1 MFNNFEIRQVPL
13 SLKSSRQKV
22 VNFLA
27 ASELR
32 LEDVDYYAGVFAG
45 DDDVLLAG
53 GGLSGDVLKCIA
65 VSDVLRDTGMSLSLV
80 SHLLSVAQSHGHQQL
95 KVFTKPQNK
104 GIFENF
110 GFHVIATAPK
120 AILMENGNGL
130 RNYCN
135 QLNGLARDKGENRG
149 VIVMNAN
156 PFTLGHRY
164 LVEQAATKVDTL
176 FIIVVKEDRS
186 LFSYTDRKA
195 MIEAGVAHI
204 ANVVVCEGSDY
215 AISAATFPTY
225 FLKQLS
231 DATDTHITLD
241 LDLFAK
247 HIAPALGATVRFAG
261 SEPLDATTRRY
272 NQLMAELLPAQGIDF
287 VEIERCAKNGN
298 IVCATA
304 VREALAA
311 QSLPQALCLVPHT
324 TVPYLVSQLTADALQ
339 QELDTTPKPGLVD
352 RVDCGAH
359 TDMDYDTMSRS
370 IQAIHPYFTQLALAG
385 FSKTLPQA
393 NVLRQL
399 GIEAEKAMLAAT
411 GGVNT
416 HKGALFSMGLAIV
429 AATHLLFNQNSIDA
443 DSLQA
448 TIAQL
453 ALRFEQP
460 SGTHGHQV
468 LAQNKVNGALAS
480 AQNGYQLLFSHW
492 LPYYSGLDGDPQRL
506 HKTLLLIMS
515 MLDDTNVAYRK
526 GSDEMIHVKEEARAL
541 LDDFSLAKLS
551 KMNSDFT
558 ARNISPGGCAD
569 MLSLTIFIYSLINDN
584 SI

>member
-1 MFNNFEIRQVPL
+1 MFSNYEIRQVPL

-27 ASELR
+27 ANDLR
-32 LEDVDYYAGVFAG
+32 LEEVDYYAGVFAG
-45 DDDVLLAG
+45 DDDELLAG

-65 VSDVLRDTGMSLSLV
+65 VSDALRDTGMSLSLV
-80 SHLLSVAQSHGHQQL
+80 SHLLSVAQSNGHQQL
-95 KVFTKPQNK
+95 KVFTKPENK

-110 GFHVIATAPK
+110 SFHAIASAPK

-130 RNYCN
+130 RNYCS
-135 QLNGLARDKGENRG
+135 QLNALAGDKGEKRG

-164 LVEQAATKVDTL
+164 LVEQAAAQVDTL

-186 LFSYTDRKA
+186 LFSYAERKA
-195 MIEAGVAHI
+195 MIMAGVADI

-241 LDLFAK
+241 LDLFAR

-272 NQLMAELLPAQGIDF
+272 NRLMTELLPAQGIDF
-287 VEIERCAKNGN
+287 VEIERCLINDN
-298 IVCATA
+298 IVSATA
-304 VREALAA
+304 VRNALTEQTLLKA
-311 QSLPQALCLVPHT
+311 LPLVPHT
-324 TVPYLVSQLTADALQ
+324 TVPYLVSRLATDALW

-352 RVDCGAH
+352 CADSGAH
-359 TDMDYDTMSRS
+359 SDMDYATMSRS

-393 NVLRQL
+393 DALRQL
-399 GIEAEKAMLAAT
+399 GLEAEKAMLAAT

-416 HKGALFSMGLAIV
+416 HKGALFSMGLTIV
-429 AATHLLFNQNSIDA
+429 AATHLLFNQKSINATD
-443 DSLQA
+443 LQA
-448 TIAQL
+448 TITQL

-480 AQNGYQLLFSHW
+480 AQNGYQQLFSDW
-492 LPYYSGLDGDPQRL
+492 LPYYSGLNSDPQRL

-526 GSDEMIHVKEEARAL
+526 GSDEMIHVKAEARAL

-551 KMNSDFT
+551 QMNSDFT

-569 MLSLTIFIYSLINDN
+569 MLSLTFFVHSLI
-584 SI
+584 S

>member
-1 MFNNFEIRQVPL
+1 MFSNYEIRQVPL

-27 ASELR
+27 ANDLR
-32 LEDVDYYAGVFAG
+32 LEEVDYYAGVFAG
-45 DDDVLLAG
+45 DDDELLAG

-65 VSDVLRDTGMSLSLV
+65 VSDALRDTGMSLSLV
-80 SHLLSVAQSHGHQQL
+80 SHLLSVAQSNGHQQL
-95 KVFTKPQNK
+95 KVFTKPENK

-110 GFHVIATAPK
+110 SFHAIASAPK

-130 RNYCN
+130 RNYCS
-135 QLNGLARDKGENRG
+135 QLNALAGDKGEKRG

-164 LVEQAATKVDTL
+164 LVEQAAAQVDTL

-186 LFSYTDRKA
+186 LFSYAERKA
-195 MIEAGVAHI
+195 MIMAGVADI

-241 LDLFAK
+241 LDLFAR

-272 NQLMAELLPAQGIDF
+272 NRLMTELLPAQGIDF
-287 VEIERCAKNGN
+287 VEIERCLINDN
-298 IVCATA
+298 IVSATA
-304 VREALAA
+304 VRNALTEQTLLKA
-311 QSLPQALCLVPHT
+311 LPLVPHT
-324 TVPYLVSQLTADALQ
+324 TVPYLVSRLATDALR

-352 RVDCGAH
+352 CADSGAH
-359 TDMDYDTMSRS
+359 TDMDYATMSRS

-393 NVLRQL
+393 DALRQL
-399 GIEAEKAMLAAT
+399 GLEAEKAMLAAT

-416 HKGALFSMGLAIV
+416 HKGALFSMGLTIV
-429 AATHLLFNQNSIDA
+429 AATHLLFNQKSINATD
-443 DSLQA
+443 LQA
-448 TIAQL
+448 TITQL

-480 AQNGYQLLFSHW
+480 AQNGYQQLFSDW
-492 LPYYSGLDGDPQRL
+492 LPYYSGLNSDPQRL

-526 GSDEMIHVKEEARAL
+526 GNDEMKHVKDEARTL
-541 LDDFSLAKLS
+541 LHDFSLAKLS
-551 KMNSDFT
+551 QMNSDFT

-569 MLSLTIFIYSLINDN
+569 MLSLTFFVHSLIN
-584 SI
+584 

>member
-1 MFNNFEIRQVPL
+1 MFSNYEIRQVPL

-27 ASELR
+27 ANDLR
-32 LEDVDYYAGVFAG
+32 LEEVDYYAGVFAG
-45 DDDVLLAG
+45 DDDELLAG
-53 GGLSGDVLKCIA
+53 GGLCGDVLKCIA
-65 VSDVLRDTGMSLSLV
+65 VSDALRDTGMSLSLV
-80 SHLLSVAQSHGHQQL
+80 SHLLSVAQSNGHQQL
-95 KVFTKPQNK
+95 KVFTKPENK

-110 GFHVIATAPK
+110 SFHAIASAPK

-130 RNYCN
+130 RNYCS
-135 QLNGLARDKGENRG
+135 QLNALAGDKGEKRG
-149 VIVMNAN
+149 VTVMNAN

-164 LVEQAATKVDTL
+164 LVEQAAAQVDTL

-186 LFSYTDRKA
+186 LFSYAERKA
-195 MIEAGVAHI
+195 MIMAGVADI

-241 LDLFAK
+241 LDLFAR

-272 NQLMAELLPAQGIDF
+272 NRLMTELLPAQGIDF
-287 VEIERCAKNGN
+287 VEIERCLINDN
-298 IVCATA
+298 IVSATA
-304 VREALAA
+304 VRDALTEQTLLKA
-311 QSLPQALCLVPHT
+311 LPLVPHT
-324 TVPYLVSQLTADALQ
+324 TVPYLVSRLATDALR

-352 RVDCGAH
+352 CADSGAH
-359 TDMDYDTMSRS
+359 SDMDYATMSRS

-393 NVLRQL
+393 DALRQL
-399 GIEAEKAMLAAT
+399 GLEAEKAMLAAT

-416 HKGALFSMGLAIV
+416 HKGALFSMGLTIV
-429 AATHLLFNQNSIDA
+429 AATHLLFNQKSINATD
-443 DSLQA
+443 LQA
-448 TIAQL
+448 TITQL

-480 AQNGYQLLFSHW
+480 AQNGYQQLFSDW
-492 LPYYSGLDGDPQRL
+492 LPYYSGLNSDPQRL

-526 GSDEMIHVKEEARAL
+526 GADEMKHVKIEARAL

-551 KMNSDFT
+551 QMNSDFT

-569 MLSLTIFIYSLINDN
+569 MLSLTFFVHSLIN
-584 SI
+584 

>member
-1 MFNNFEIRQVPL
+1 MFSNYEIRQVPL

-27 ASELR
+27 ANDLR
-32 LEDVDYYAGVFAG
+32 LEEVDYYAGVFA
-45 DDDVLLAG
+45 DDDDELLAG

-65 VSDVLRDTGMSLSLV
+65 VSDALRDTGMSLSLV
-80 SHLLSVAQSHGHQQL
+80 SHLLSVAQSNGHQQL
-95 KVFTKPQNK
+95 KVFTKPENK

-110 GFHVIATAPK
+110 SFHAIASAPK

-130 RNYCN
+130 RNYCS
-135 QLNGLARDKGENRG
+135 QLNALAGDKGEKRG

-164 LVEQAATKVDTL
+164 LVEQAAAQVDTL

-186 LFSYTDRKA
+186 LFSYAERKA
-195 MIEAGVAHI
+195 MIMAGVADT

-241 LDLFAK
+241 LDLFAR

-272 NQLMAELLPAQGIDF
+272 NRLMTELLPAQGIDF
-287 VEIERCAKNGN
+287 VEIERCLINDN
-298 IVCATA
+298 IVSATA
-304 VREALAA
+304 VRNALTE
-311 QSLPQALCLVPHT
+311 QALIKALPLVPHT
-324 TVPYLVSQLTADALQ
+324 TVPYLVSQLATDALR

-352 RVDCGAH
+352 CADSGAH
-359 TDMDYDTMSRS
+359 SDMDYATMSRS

-393 NVLRQL
+393 DALRQL
-399 GIEAEKAMLAAT
+399 GLEAEKAMLAAT

-416 HKGALFSMGLAIV
+416 HKGALFSMGLTIV
-429 AATHLLFNQNSIDA
+429 AATHLLFNQKSINATD
-443 DSLQA
+443 LQA
-448 TIAQL
+448 TITQL

-480 AQNGYQLLFSHW
+480 AQNGYQQLFSDW
-492 LPYYSGLDGDPQRL
+492 LPYYSGLNSDPQRL

-526 GSDEMIHVKEEARAL
+526 GADEMKHVKAEARAL

-551 KMNSDFT
+551 QMNSDFT

-569 MLSLTIFIYSLINDN
+569 MLSLTFFVHSLIN
-584 SI
+584 

>member
-1 MFNNFEIRQVPL
+1 MFSNYEIRQVPL

-27 ASELR
+27 ANDLR
-32 LEDVDYYAGVFAG
+32 LEEVDYYAGVFAG
-45 DDDVLLAG
+45 DDDELLAG

-65 VSDVLRDTGMSLSLV
+65 VSDALRDTGMSLSLV
-80 SHLLSVAQSHGHQQL
+80 SHLLSVAQSNGHQQL
-95 KVFTKPQNK
+95 KVFTKPENK

-110 GFHVIATAPK
+110 SFHAIASAPK

-130 RNYCN
+130 RNYCS
-135 QLNGLARDKGENRG
+135 QLNALAGDKGEKRG

-164 LVEQAATKVDTL
+164 LVEQAAAQVDTL

-186 LFSYTDRKA
+186 LFSYAERKA
-195 MIEAGVAHI
+195 MIMAGVADI

-241 LDLFAK
+241 LDLFAR

-272 NQLMAELLPAQGIDF
+272 NRLMAELLPAQGIDF
-287 VEIERCAKNGN
+287 VEIERCLINDN
-298 IVCATA
+298 IVSATA
-304 VREALAA
+304 VRNALTEQTLLKA
-311 QSLPQALCLVPHT
+311 LPLVPHT
-324 TVPYLVSQLTADALQ
+324 TVPYLVSRLATDALR

-352 RVDCGAH
+352 CADSGAH
-359 TDMDYDTMSRS
+359 TDMDYATMSRS

-393 NVLRQL
+393 DALRQL
-399 GIEAEKAMLAAT
+399 GLEAEKAMLAAT

-416 HKGALFSMGLAIV
+416 HKGALFSMGLTIV
-429 AATHLLFNQNSIDA
+429 AATHLLFNQKSINATD
-443 DSLQA
+443 LQA
-448 TIAQL
+448 TITQL

-480 AQNGYQLLFSHW
+480 AQNGYQQLFSHW
-492 LPYYSGLDGDPQRL
+492 LPYYSGLNSDPQRL

-526 GSDEMIHVKEEARAL
+526 GADEMKQVKAEARAL

-551 KMNSDFT
+551 QMNSDFT

-569 MLSLTIFIYSLINDN
+569 MLSLTFFVHSLIN
-584 SI
+584 

>member
-1 MFNNFEIRQVPL
+1 MFSNYEIRQVPL

-27 ASELR
+27 ANDLR
-32 LEDVDYYAGVFAG
+32 LEEVDYYAGVFAG
-45 DDDVLLAG
+45 DDDELLAG

-65 VSDVLRDTGMSLSLV
+65 VSDALRDTGMSLSLV
-80 SHLLSVAQSHGHQQL
+80 SHLLSVAQSNGHQQL
-95 KVFTKPQNK
+95 KVFTKPENK

-110 GFHVIATAPK
+110 SFHAIASAPK

-130 RNYCN
+130 RNYCS
-135 QLNGLARDKGENRG
+135 QLNALAGDKGEKRG

-164 LVEQAATKVDTL
+164 LVDQAAAQVDTL

-186 LFSYTDRKA
+186 LFSYAERKA
-195 MIEAGVAHI
+195 MIMAGVADI

-241 LDLFAK
+241 LDLFAR

-272 NQLMAELLPAQGIDF
+272 NRLMTELLPAQGIDF
-287 VEIERCAKNGN
+287 VEIERCLINDN
-298 IVCATA
+298 IVSATA
-304 VREALAA
+304 VRDALTEQTLLKA
-311 QSLPQALCLVPHT
+311 LPLVPHT
-324 TVPYLVSQLTADALQ
+324 TVPYLVSQLAADALR

-352 RVDCGAH
+352 CADSGAH
-359 TDMDYDTMSRS
+359 TDMDYATMSRS

-393 NVLRQL
+393 DALRQL
-399 GIEAEKAMLAAT
+399 GLEAEKAMLAAT

-416 HKGALFSMGLAIV
+416 HKGALFSMGLTIV
-429 AATHLLFNQNSIDA
+429 AATHLLFNQKSINATD
-443 DSLQA
+443 LQA
-448 TIAQL
+448 TITQL

-480 AQNGYQLLFSHW
+480 AQNGYQQLFSDW
-492 LPYYSGLDGDPQRL
+492 LPYYSGLNSDPQRL

-526 GSDEMIHVKEEARAL
+526 GADEMKHVKDEARAL

-551 KMNSDFT
+551 QMNSDFT

-569 MLSLTIFIYSLINDN
+569 MLSLTFFVHSLIN
-584 SI
+584 

>member
-1 MFNNFEIRQVPL
+1 MFSNYEIRQVPL

-27 ASELR
+27 ANDLR
-32 LEDVDYYAGVFAG
+32 LEEVDYYAGVFAG
-45 DDDVLLAG
+45 DDDELLAG

-65 VSDVLRDTGMSLSLV
+65 VSDALRDTGMSLSLV
-80 SHLLSVAQSHGHQQL
+80 SHLLSVAQSNGHQQL
-95 KVFTKPQNK
+95 KVFTKPENK

-110 GFHVIATAPK
+110 SFHAIASAPK

-130 RNYCN
+130 RNYCS
-135 QLNGLARDKGENRG
+135 QLNALAGDKGEKRG

-164 LVEQAATKVDTL
+164 LVEQAAAQVDTL

-186 LFSYTDRKA
+186 LFSYAERKA
-195 MIEAGVAHI
+195 MIMAGVADI

-241 LDLFAK
+241 LDLFAR

-272 NQLMAELLPAQGIDF
+272 NRLMTELLPAQGIDF
-287 VEIERCAKNGN
+287 VEIERCLINDN
-298 IVCATA
+298 IVSATA
-304 VREALAA
+304 VRDALTEQTLLKA
-311 QSLPQALCLVPHT
+311 LPLVPHT
-324 TVPYLVSQLTADALQ
+324 TVPYLVSRLAADALR

-352 RVDCGAH
+352 CADSGAH
-359 TDMDYDTMSRS
+359 SDMDYATMSRS

-393 NVLRQL
+393 DALRQL
-399 GIEAEKAMLAAT
+399 GLEAEKAMLDAT

-416 HKGALFSMGLAIV
+416 HKGALFSMGLTIV
-429 AATHLLFNQNSIDA
+429 AATHLLFNQKSINATD
-443 DSLQA
+443 LQA
-448 TIAQL
+448 TITQL

-480 AQNGYQLLFSHW
+480 AQNGYQQLFSDW
-492 LPYYSGLDGDPQRL
+492 LPYYSGLNGDPQRL
-506 HKTLLLIMS
+506 HKTLLRIMS

-526 GSDEMIHVKEEARAL
+526 GADEMKHVKDEARAL

-551 KMNSDFT
+551 QMNSDFT

-569 MLSLTIFIYSLINDN
+569 MLSLTFFVHSLIN
-584 SI
+584 

>member
-1 MFNNFEIRQVPL
+1 MFSNYEIRQVPL

-27 ASELR
+27 ANDLR
-32 LEDVDYYAGVFAG
+32 LEEVDYYAGVFAG
-45 DDDVLLAG
+45 DDDELLAG

-65 VSDVLRDTGMSLSLV
+65 VSDALRDTGMSLSLV
-80 SHLLSVAQSHGHQQL
+80 SHLLSVAQSNGHQQL
-95 KVFTKPQNK
+95 KVFTKPENK

-110 GFHVIATAPK
+110 SFHAIASAPK

-130 RNYCN
+130 RNYCS
-135 QLNGLARDKGENRG
+135 QLNALAGDKGEKRG

-164 LVEQAATKVDTL
+164 LVEQAAAQVDTL

-186 LFSYTDRKA
+186 LFSYAERKA
-195 MIEAGVAHI
+195 MIMAGVADI

-225 FLKQLS
+225 FIKQLS

-241 LDLFAK
+241 LDLFAR

-272 NQLMAELLPAQGIDF
+272 NRLMTELLPAQGIDF
-287 VEIERCAKNGN
+287 VEIERCLINDN
-298 IVCATA
+298 IVSATA
-304 VREALAA
+304 VRDALTEQTLLKA
-311 QSLPQALCLVPHT
+311 LPLVPHT
-324 TVPYLVSQLTADALQ
+324 TVPYLVSRLATDALR

-352 RVDCGAH
+352 CADSGAH
-359 TDMDYDTMSRS
+359 TDMDYATMSRS

-393 NVLRQL
+393 DALRQL
-399 GIEAEKAMLAAT
+399 GLEAEKAMLAAT

-416 HKGALFSMGLAIV
+416 HKGALFSMGLTIV
-429 AATHLLFNQNSIDA
+429 AATHLLFNQKSINATD
-443 DSLQA
+443 LQA
-448 TIAQL
+448 TITQL

-492 LPYYSGLDGDPQRL
+492 LPYYSGLNSDPQRL

-526 GSDEMIHVKEEARAL
+526 GADEMKHVKDEARAL

-551 KMNSDFT
+551 QMNSDFT

-569 MLSLTIFIYSLINDN
+569 MLSLTFFVHSLIN
-584 SI
+584 

>member
-1 MFNNFEIRQVPL
+1 MFSNYEIRQVPL

-27 ASELR
+27 ANDLR
-32 LEDVDYYAGVFAG
+32 LEEVDYYAGVFAG
-45 DDDVLLAG
+45 DDDELLAG

-65 VSDVLRDTGMSLSLV
+65 VSDALRDTGMSLSLV
-80 SHLLSVAQSHGHQQL
+80 SHLLSVAQSNGHQQL
-95 KVFTKPQNK
+95 KVFTKPENK

-110 GFHVIATAPK
+110 SFHAIASAPK

-130 RNYCN
+130 RNYCS
-135 QLNGLARDKGENRG
+135 QLNALAGDKGEKRG

-164 LVEQAATKVDTL
+164 LVEQAAAQVDTL

-186 LFSYTDRKA
+186 HFSYAERKA
-195 MIEAGVAHI
+195 MIMAGVADI

-241 LDLFAK
+241 LDLFAR

-272 NQLMAELLPAQGIDF
+272 NRLMTELLPAQGIDF
-287 VEIERCAKNGN
+287 VEIERCLINDN
-298 IVCATA
+298 IVSATA
-304 VREALAA
+304 VRNALTEQTLLKA
-311 QSLPQALCLVPHT
+311 LPLVPHT
-324 TVPYLVSQLTADALQ
+324 TVPYLVSRLAADALQ

-352 RVDCGAH
+352 CADSGAH
-359 TDMDYDTMSRS
+359 TDMDYATMSRS

-393 NVLRQL
+393 DALRQMGL
-399 GIEAEKAMLAAT
+399 EAEKAMLDAT

-416 HKGALFSMGLAIV
+416 HKGALFSMGLTIV
-429 AATHLLFNQNSIDA
+429 AATHLLFNQKSINATD
-443 DSLQA
+443 LQA
-448 TIAQL
+448 TITQL

-480 AQNGYQLLFSHW
+480 AQNGYQQLFSDW
-492 LPYYSGLDGDPQRL
+492 LPYYSGLNSDPQRL

-526 GSDEMIHVKEEARAL
+526 GADEMKHVKDEARAL

-551 KMNSDFT
+551 QMNSDFT

-569 MLSLTIFIYSLINDN
+569 MLSLTFFVHSLIN
-584 SI
+584 

>member
-1 MFNNFEIRQVPL
+1 MFSNYEIRQVPL

-27 ASELR
+27 ANGLR
-32 LEDVDYYAGVFAG
+32 LEEVDYYAGVFAG
-45 DDDVLLAG
+45 DDDELLAG

-65 VSDVLRDTGMSLSLV
+65 VSDALRDTGMSLSLV
-80 SHLLSVAQSHGHQQL
+80 SHLLSVAQSNGHQQL
-95 KVFTKPQNK
+95 KVFTKPENK

-110 GFHVIATAPK
+110 SFHAIASAPK

-130 RNYCN
+130 RNYCS
-135 QLNGLARDKGENRG
+135 QLNALAGDKGEKRG

-164 LVEQAATKVDTL
+164 LVEQAAAQVDTL

-186 LFSYTDRKA
+186 LFSYAERKA
-195 MIEAGVAHI
+195 MIMAGVADI

-241 LDLFAK
+241 LDLFAR

-272 NQLMAELLPAQGIDF
+272 NRLMAELLPAQGIDF
-287 VEIERCAKNGN
+287 VEIERCLINDN
-298 IVCATA
+298 IVSATA
-304 VREALAA
+304 VRNALTEQTLLKA
-311 QSLPQALCLVPHT
+311 LPLVPHT
-324 TVPYLVSQLTADALQ
+324 TVPYLVSRLATDALR

-352 RVDCGAH
+352 CADSGAH
-359 TDMDYDTMSRS
+359 SDMDYATMSRS

-393 NVLRQL
+393 DALRQL
-399 GIEAEKAMLAAT
+399 GLEAEKAMLAAT

-416 HKGALFSMGLAIV
+416 HKGALFSMGLTIV
-429 AATHLLFNQNSIDA
+429 AATHLLFNQKSINATD
-443 DSLQA
+443 LQA
-448 TIAQL
+448 TITQL

-492 LPYYSGLDGDPQRL
+492 LPYYSGLNSDPQRL

-526 GSDEMIHVKEEARAL
+526 GADEMKHVKDEARAL

-551 KMNSDFT
+551 QMNSDFT

-569 MLSLTIFIYSLINDN
+569 MLSLTFFVHSLIN
-584 SI
+584 

>member
-1 MFNNFEIRQVPL
+1 MFSNYEIRQVPL

-27 ASELR
+27 ANDLR
-32 LEDVDYYAGVFAG
+32 LEEVDYYAGVFAG
-45 DDDVLLAG
+45 DDDELLAG

-65 VSDVLRDTGMSLSLV
+65 VSDALRDTGMSLSLV
-80 SHLLSVAQSHGHQQL
+80 SHLLSVAQSNGHQQL
-95 KVFTKPQNK
+95 KVFTKPENK

-110 GFHVIATAPK
+110 SFHAIASAPK

-130 RNYCN
+130 RNYCS
-135 QLNGLARDKGENRG
+135 QLNALAGDKGEKRG

-164 LVEQAATKVDTL
+164 LVEQAAAQVDTL

-186 LFSYTDRKA
+186 LFSYAERKA
-195 MIEAGVAHI
+195 MIMAGVADI

-241 LDLFAK
+241 LDLFAR

-272 NQLMAELLPAQGIDF
+272 NRLMTELLPAQGIDF
-287 VEIERCAKNGN
+287 VEIERCLINDN
-298 IVCATA
+298 IVSATA
-304 VREALAA
+304 VRDALTEQTLLKA
-311 QSLPQALCLVPHT
+311 LPLVPHT
-324 TVPYLVSQLTADALQ
+324 TVPYLVSRLATDALR

-352 RVDCGAH
+352 CADSGAH
-359 TDMDYDTMSRS
+359 SDMDYATMSRS

-393 NVLRQL
+393 DALRQL
-399 GIEAEKAMLAAT
+399 GLEAEKAMLAAT

-416 HKGALFSMGLAIV
+416 HKGALFSMGLTIV
-429 AATHLLFNQNSIDA
+429 AATHLLFNQKSINATD
-443 DSLQA
+443 LQT
-448 TIAQL
+448 TITQL

-492 LPYYSGLDGDPQRL
+492 LPYYSGLNSDPQRL

-526 GSDEMIHVKEEARAL
+526 GADEMKHVKDEARTL

-551 KMNSDFT
+551 QMNSDFT

-569 MLSLTIFIYSLINDN
+569 MLSLTFFVHSLVN
-584 SI
+584 

>member
-1 MFNNFEIRQVPL
+1 MFSNYEIRQVPL

-27 ASELR
+27 ANDLR
-32 LEDVDYYAGVFAG
+32 LEEVDYYAGVFAG
-45 DDDVLLAG
+45 DDDELLAG

-65 VSDVLRDTGMSLSLV
+65 VSDALRDTGMSLSLV
-80 SHLLSVAQSHGHQQL
+80 SHLLSVAQSNGHQQL
-95 KVFTKPQNK
+95 KVFTKPENK

-110 GFHVIATAPK
+110 SFHAIASAPK
-120 AILMENGNGL
+120 AILMDNGNGL
-130 RNYCN
+130 RNYCS
-135 QLNGLARDKGENRG
+135 QLNALAGDKGEKRG

-164 LVEQAATKVDTL
+164 LVEQAAAQVDTL

-186 LFSYTDRKA
+186 LFSYAERKA
-195 MIEAGVAHI
+195 MIMAGVADI

-241 LDLFAK
+241 LDLFAR

-272 NQLMAELLPAQGIDF
+272 NRLMTELLPAQGIDF
-287 VEIERCAKNGN
+287 VEIERCLINDN
-298 IVCATA
+298 IVSATA
-304 VREALAA
+304 VRDALTEQTLLKA
-311 QSLPQALCLVPHT
+311 LPLVPHT
-324 TVPYLVSQLTADALQ
+324 TVPYLVSRLATDALR

-352 RVDCGAH
+352 CADSGAH
-359 TDMDYDTMSRS
+359 SDMDYATMSRS

-393 NVLRQL
+393 DALRQL
-399 GIEAEKAMLAAT
+399 GLEAEKVMLAAT

-416 HKGALFSMGLAIV
+416 HKGALFSMGLTIV
-429 AATHLLFNQNSIDA
+429 AATHLLFNQKSINATD
-443 DSLQA
+443 LQA
-448 TIAQL
+448 TITQL

-480 AQNGYQLLFSHW
+480 AQNGYQQLFSDW
-492 LPYYSGLDGDPQRL
+492 LPYYSGLNSDPQRL

-526 GSDEMIHVKEEARAL
+526 GADEMKHVKIEARTL
-541 LDDFSLAKLS
+541 LHDFNLAKLS
-551 KMNSDFT
+551 QMNSDFT

-569 MLSLTIFIYSLINDN
+569 MLSLTFFVHSLIN
-584 SI
+584 

>member
-1 MFNNFEIRQVPL
+1 MFSNYEIRQVPL

-27 ASELR
+27 ANDLR
-32 LEDVDYYAGVFAG
+32 LEEVDYYAGVFAG
-45 DDDVLLAG
+45 DDDELLAG

-65 VSDVLRDTGMSLSLV
+65 VSDALRDTGMSLSLV
-80 SHLLSVAQSHGHQQL
+80 SHLLSVAQSNGHQQL
-95 KVFTKPQNK
+95 KVFTKPENK

-110 GFHVIATAPK
+110 SFHAIASAPK

-130 RNYCN
+130 RNYCS
-135 QLNGLARDKGENRG
+135 QLNALAGDKGEKRG

-164 LVEQAATKVDTL
+164 LVEQAAAQVDTL

-186 LFSYTDRKA
+186 LFSYAERKA
-195 MIEAGVAHI
+195 MIMAGVADI

-241 LDLFAK
+241 LDLFAR

-272 NQLMAELLPAQGIDF
+272 NRLMTELLPAQGIDF
-287 VEIERCAKNGN
+287 VEIERCLINDN
-298 IVCATA
+298 IVSATA
-304 VREALAA
+304 VRDALTEQTLLKA
-311 QSLPQALCLVPHT
+311 LPLVPHT
-324 TVPYLVSQLTADALQ
+324 TVPYLVSRLATDALR

-352 RVDCGAH
+352 CADSGAH
-359 TDMDYDTMSRS
+359 TDMDYVTMSRS

-393 NVLRQL
+393 DALRQL
-399 GIEAEKAMLAAT
+399 GLEAEKAMLAAT

-416 HKGALFSMGLAIV
+416 HKGALFSMGLTIV
-429 AATHLLFNQNSIDA
+429 AATHLLFNQKSINATD
-443 DSLQA
+443 LQA
-448 TIAQL
+448 TITQL

-480 AQNGYQLLFSHW
+480 AQNGYQQLFSHW
-492 LPYYSGLDGDPQRL
+492 LPYYSGLNSDPQRL

-526 GSDEMIHVKEEARAL
+526 GADEMKHVKDEARAL

-551 KMNSDFT
+551 QMNSDFT

-569 MLSLTIFIYSLINDN
+569 MLSLTFFVHSMIN
-584 SI
+584 

>member
-1 MFNNFEIRQVPL
+1 MFSNYEIRQVPL

-27 ASELR
+27 ANDLR
-32 LEDVDYYAGVFAG
+32 LEEVDYYAGVFAG
-45 DDDVLLAG
+45 DDDELLAG

-65 VSDVLRDTGMSLSLV
+65 VSDALRDTGMSLSLV
-80 SHLLSVAQSHGHQQL
+80 SHLLSVAQSNGHQQL
-95 KVFTKPQNK
+95 KVFTKPENK

-110 GFHVIATAPK
+110 SFHAIASAPK

-130 RNYCN
+130 RNYCS
-135 QLNGLARDKGENRG
+135 QLNALAGDKGEKRG

-164 LVEQAATKVDTL
+164 LVEQAAAQVDTL

-186 LFSYTDRKA
+186 LFSYAERKA
-195 MIEAGVAHI
+195 MIMAGVADI

-241 LDLFAK
+241 LDLFAR

-272 NQLMAELLPAQGIDF
+272 NRLMTELLPAQGIDF
-287 VEIERCAKNGN
+287 VEIERCLINDN
-298 IVCATA
+298 IVSATA
-304 VREALAA
+304 VRDALTEQTLLKA
-311 QSLPQALCLVPHT
+311 LPLVPHT
-324 TVPYLVSQLTADALQ
+324 TVPYLVSRLATDALR

-352 RVDCGAH
+352 CADSGAH
-359 TDMDYDTMSRS
+359 SDMDYATMSRS

-393 NVLRQL
+393 DALRQL
-399 GIEAEKAMLAAT
+399 GLEAEKAMLAAT

-416 HKGALFSMGLAIV
+416 HKGALFSMGLTIV
-429 AATHLLFNQNSIDA
+429 AATHLLFNQKSINASD
-443 DSLQA
+443 LQA
-448 TIAQL
+448 TITQL

-480 AQNGYQLLFSHW
+480 AQNGYQQLFSDW
-492 LPYYSGLDGDPQRL
+492 LPYYSGLNSDPQRL

-526 GSDEMIHVKEEARAL
+526 GADEMKHVKDEARAL

-551 KMNSDFT
+551 QMNSDFT

-569 MLSLTIFIYSLINDN
+569 MLSLTFFVHSLIN
-584 SI
+584 

>member
-1 MFNNFEIRQVPL
+1 MFSNYEIRQVPL

-27 ASELR
+27 ANDLR
-32 LEDVDYYAGVFAG
+32 LEEVDYYAGVFAG
-45 DDDVLLAG
+45 DDDELLAG

-80 SHLLSVAQSHGHQQL
+80 SHLLSVAQSNGHQQL
-95 KVFTKPQNK
+95 KVFTKPENK

-110 GFHVIATAPK
+110 SFHAIASAPK

-130 RNYCN
+130 RNYCS
-135 QLNGLARDKGENRG
+135 QLNALAGDKGEKRG

-164 LVEQAATKVDTL
+164 LVEQAAAQVDTL

-186 LFSYTDRKA
+186 LFSYAERKA
-195 MIEAGVAHI
+195 MIMAGVADI

-241 LDLFAK
+241 LDLFAR

-272 NQLMAELLPAQGIDF
+272 NRLMTELLPAQGIDF
-287 VEIERCAKNGN
+287 VEIERCLINDN
-298 IVCATA
+298 IVSATA
-304 VREALAA
+304 VRDALSEQTLLKA
-311 QSLPQALCLVPHT
+311 LPLVPHT
-324 TVPYLVSQLTADALQ
+324 TVPYLVSRLATDALR

-352 RVDCGAH
+352 CADSGAH
-359 TDMDYDTMSRS
+359 SDMDYATMSRS

-393 NVLRQL
+393 DALRQL
-399 GIEAEKAMLAAT
+399 GLEAEKAMLAAT

-416 HKGALFSMGLAIV
+416 HKGALFSMGLTIV
-429 AATHLLFNQNSIDA
+429 AATHLLFNQKSINATD
-443 DSLQA
+443 LQA
-448 TIAQL
+448 TITQL

-480 AQNGYQLLFSHW
+480 AQNGYQQLFSDW
-492 LPYYSGLDGDPQRL
+492 LPYYSGLNSDPQRL

-551 KMNSDFT
+551 QMNSDFT

-569 MLSLTIFIYSLINDN
+569 MLSLTFFVHSLIN
-584 SI
+584 

>member
-1 MFNNFEIRQVPL
+1 MFSNYEIRQVPL

-27 ASELR
+27 ANGLR
-32 LEDVDYYAGVFAG
+32 LEEVDYYAGVFAG
-45 DDDVLLAG
+45 DDDELLAG

-65 VSDVLRDTGMSLSLV
+65 VSDALRDTGMSLSLV
-80 SHLLSVAQSHGHQQL
+80 SHLLSVAQSNGHQQL
-95 KVFTKPQNK
+95 KVFTKPENK

-110 GFHVIATAPK
+110 SFHAIASAPK

-130 RNYCN
+130 RNYCS
-135 QLNGLARDKGENRG
+135 QLNALAGDKGEKRG

-164 LVEQAATKVDTL
+164 LVEQAAAQVDTL

-186 LFSYTDRKA
+186 LFSYAERKA
-195 MIEAGVAHI
+195 MIMAGVADI

-241 LDLFAK
+241 LDLFAR

-272 NQLMAELLPAQGIDF
+272 NRLMTELLPAQGIDF
-287 VEIERCAKNGN
+287 VEIERCLINDN
-298 IVCATA
+298 IVSATA
-304 VREALAA
+304 VRDALTEQTLLKA
-311 QSLPQALCLVPHT
+311 LPLVPHT
-324 TVPYLVSQLTADALQ
+324 TVPYLVSRLATDALR

-352 RVDCGAH
+352 CADSGAH
-359 TDMDYDTMSRS
+359 SDMDYATMSRS
-370 IQAIHPYFTQLALAG
+370 IQAIHTYFTQLALAG

-393 NVLRQL
+393 DALRQL
-399 GIEAEKAMLAAT
+399 GLEAEKAMLAAT

-416 HKGALFSMGLAIV
+416 HKGALFSMGLTIV
-429 AATHLLFNQNSIDA
+429 AATHLLFNQKSINATD
-443 DSLQA
+443 LQA
-448 TIAQL
+448 TITQL

-480 AQNGYQLLFSHW
+480 AQNGYQQLFSDW
-492 LPYYSGLDGDPQRL
+492 LPYYSGLNSDPQRL

-526 GSDEMIHVKEEARAL
+526 GADEMKHVKDEARTL

-551 KMNSDFT
+551 QMNSDFT

-569 MLSLTIFIYSLINDN
+569 MLSLTFFVHSLIN
-584 SI
+584 

>member
-1 MFNNFEIRQVPL
+1 MFSNYEIRQVPL

-27 ASELR
+27 ANDLR
-32 LEDVDYYAGVFAG
+32 LEEVDYYAGVFAG
-45 DDDVLLAG
+45 DDDELLAG

-65 VSDVLRDTGMSLSLV
+65 VSDTLRDTGMSLSLV
-80 SHLLSVAQSHGHQQL
+80 SHLLSVAQSNGHQQL
-95 KVFTKPQNK
+95 KVFTKPENK

-110 GFHVIATAPK
+110 SFHAIASAPK

-130 RNYCN
+130 RNYCS
-135 QLNGLARDKGENRG
+135 QLNALAGDKGEKRG

-164 LVEQAATKVDTL
+164 LVEQAAAQVDTL

-186 LFSYTDRKA
+186 LFSYAERKA
-195 MIEAGVAHI
+195 MIMAGVADI

-241 LDLFAK
+241 LDLFAR

-272 NQLMAELLPAQGIDF
+272 IRLMTELLPAQGIDF
-287 VEIERCAKNGN
+287 VEIERCLINDN
-298 IVCATA
+298 IVSATA
-304 VREALAA
+304 VRDALTEQDLLKA
-311 QSLPQALCLVPHT
+311 LPLVPHT
-324 TVPYLVSQLTADALQ
+324 TVPYLVSRLATDALR

-352 RVDCGAH
+352 CADSGAH
-359 TDMDYDTMSRS
+359 SDMDYATMSRS

-393 NVLRQL
+393 DALRQL
-399 GIEAEKAMLAAT
+399 GLEAEKAMLAAT

-416 HKGALFSMGLAIV
+416 HKGALFSMGLTIV
-429 AATHLLFNQNSIDA
+429 AATHLLFNQKSINATD
-443 DSLQA
+443 LQA
-448 TIAQL
+448 TITQL

-480 AQNGYQLLFSHW
+480 AQNGYQQLFSDW
-492 LPYYSGLDGDPQRL
+492 LPYYSGLNSDPQRL

-526 GSDEMIHVKEEARAL
+526 GADEMKHVKDEARAL

-551 KMNSDFT
+551 QMNSDFT

-569 MLSLTIFIYSLINDN
+569 MLSLTFFVHSLIN
-584 SI
+584 

>member
-1 MFNNFEIRQVPL
+1 MFSNYEIRQVPL

-27 ASELR
+27 ANDLR
-32 LEDVDYYAGVFAG
+32 LEEVDYYAGVFAG
-45 DDDVLLAG
+45 DDDELLAG

-65 VSDVLRDTGMSLSLV
+65 VSDALRDTGMSLSLV
-80 SHLLSVAQSHGHQQL
+80 SHLLSVAQSNGHQQL
-95 KVFTKPQNK
+95 KVFTKPENK

-110 GFHVIATAPK
+110 SFHAIASAPK

-130 RNYCN
+130 RNYCS
-135 QLNGLARDKGENRG
+135 QLNALAGDKGEKRG

-164 LVEQAATKVDTL
+164 LVEQAAAQVDTL

-186 LFSYTDRKA
+186 LFSYTERKA
-195 MIEAGVAHI
+195 MIMAGVADI

-225 FLKQLS
+225 FIKQLS

-241 LDLFAK
+241 LDLFAR

-272 NQLMAELLPAQGIDF
+272 NRLMTELLPAQGIDF
-287 VEIERCAKNGN
+287 VEIERCLINDN
-298 IVCATA
+298 IVSATA
-304 VREALAA
+304 VRDALTEQTLLKA
-311 QSLPQALCLVPHT
+311 LPLVPHT
-324 TVPYLVSQLTADALQ
+324 TVPYLVSRLATDALR

-352 RVDCGAH
+352 CADSGAH
-359 TDMDYDTMSRS
+359 SDMDYATMSRS

-393 NVLRQL
+393 DALRQL
-399 GIEAEKAMLAAT
+399 GLEAEKAMLAAT

-416 HKGALFSMGLAIV
+416 HKGALFSMGLTIV
-429 AATHLLFNQNSIDA
+429 AATHLLFNQKSINATD
-443 DSLQA
+443 LQA
-448 TIAQL
+448 TITQL

-492 LPYYSGLDGDPQRL
+492 LPYYSGLNSDPQRL

-526 GSDEMIHVKEEARAL
+526 GADEMKHVKDEARAL

-551 KMNSDFT
+551 QMNSDFT

-569 MLSLTIFIYSLINDN
+569 MLSLTFFVHSLIN
-584 SI
+584 

>member
-1 MFNNFEIRQVPL
+1 MFSNYEIRQVPL

-27 ASELR
+27 ANDLR
-32 LEDVDYYAGVFAG
+32 LEEVDYYAGVFAG
-45 DDDVLLAG
+45 DDDELLAG

-65 VSDVLRDTGMSLSLV
+65 VSDALRDTGMSLSLV
-80 SHLLSVAQSHGHQQL
+80 SHLLSVAQSNGHQQL
-95 KVFTKPQNK
+95 KVFTKPENK

-110 GFHVIATAPK
+110 SFHAIASAPK

-130 RNYCN
+130 RNYCS
-135 QLNGLARDKGENRG
+135 QLNALAGDKGEKRG

-164 LVEQAATKVDTL
+164 LVEQAAAQVDTL

-186 LFSYTDRKA
+186 LFSYAERKA
-195 MIEAGVAHI
+195 MIMAGVADI

-241 LDLFAK
+241 LDLFAR

-272 NQLMAELLPAQGIDF
+272 NRLMTELLPAQGIDF
-287 VEIERCAKNGN
+287 VEIERCLINDN
-298 IVCATA
+298 IVSATA
-304 VREALAA
+304 VRDALTEQDLVKA
-311 QSLPQALCLVPHT
+311 LPLVPHT
-324 TVPYLVSQLTADALQ
+324 TVPYLVSRLATDALR

-352 RVDCGAH
+352 CADSGAH
-359 TDMDYDTMSRS
+359 TDMDYATMSRS

-393 NVLRQL
+393 DALRQL
-399 GIEAEKAMLAAT
+399 GLEAEKAMLAAT

-416 HKGALFSMGLAIV
+416 HKGALFSMGLTIV
-429 AATHLLFNQNSIDA
+429 AATHLLFNQKSINATD
-443 DSLQA
+443 LQA
-448 TIAQL
+448 TITQL

-480 AQNGYQLLFSHW
+480 AQNGYQQLFSDW
-492 LPYYSGLDGDPQRL
+492 LPYYSGLNSDPQRL

-526 GSDEMIHVKEEARAL
+526 GADEMKHVKDEARAL

-551 KMNSDFT
+551 QMNSDFT

-569 MLSLTIFIYSLINDN
+569 MLSLTFFVHSLIN
-584 SI
+584 

>member
-1 MFNNFEIRQVPL
+1 MFSNYEIRQVPL

-27 ASELR
+27 ANDLR
-32 LEDVDYYAGVFAG
+32 LEEVDYYAGVFAG
-45 DDDVLLAG
+45 DDDELLAG

-65 VSDVLRDTGMSLSLV
+65 VSDALRDTGMSLSLV
-80 SHLLSVAQSHGHQQL
+80 SHLLSVAQSNGHQQL
-95 KVFTKPQNK
+95 KVFTKPENK

-110 GFHVIATAPK
+110 SFHAIASAPK

-130 RNYCN
+130 RNYCS
-135 QLNGLARDKGENRG
+135 QLNALAGDKGEKRG

-164 LVEQAATKVDTL
+164 LVEQAAAQVDTL

-186 LFSYTDRKA
+186 LFSYAERKA
-195 MIEAGVAHI
+195 MIMAGVADI

-241 LDLFAK
+241 LDLFAR

-272 NQLMAELLPAQGIDF
+272 NRLMTELLPAQGIDF
-287 VEIERCAKNGN
+287 VEIERCLINDN
-298 IVCATA
+298 IVSATA
-304 VREALAA
+304 VRNALTE
-311 QSLPQALCLVPHT
+311 QALIKALPLVPHT
-324 TVPYLVSQLTADALQ
+324 TVPYLVSQLATDALR

-352 RVDCGAH
+352 CADSGAH
-359 TDMDYDTMSRS
+359 SDMDYATMSRS

-393 NVLRQL
+393 DALRQL
-399 GIEAEKAMLAAT
+399 GLEAEKAMLAAT

-416 HKGALFSMGLAIV
+416 HKGALFSMGLTIV
-429 AATHLLFNQNSIDA
+429 AATHLLFNQKSINATD
-443 DSLQA
+443 LQA
-448 TIAQL
+448 TITQL

-480 AQNGYQLLFSHW
+480 AQNGYQQLFSDW
-492 LPYYSGLDGDPQRL
+492 LPYYSGLNSDPQRL

-526 GSDEMIHVKEEARAL
+526 GADEMKHVKAEARAL

-551 KMNSDFT
+551 QMNSDFT

-569 MLSLTIFIYSLINDN
+569 MLSLTFFVHSLIN
-584 SI
+584 

>member
-27 ASELR
+27 ANDLR
-32 LEDVDYYAGVFAG
+32 LEEVDYYAGVFAG
-45 DDDVLLAG
+45 DDDELLAG

-65 VSDVLRDTGMSLSLV
+65 VSDTLRDTGMSLSLV
-80 SHLLSVAQSHGHQQL
+80 SHLLSVAQSNGHQQL
-95 KVFTKPQNK
+95 KVFTKPENK

-110 GFHVIATAPK
+110 SFHAIASAPK

-130 RNYCN
+130 RNYCS
-135 QLNGLARDKGENRG
+135 QLNALAGNKGEKRG

-164 LVEQAATKVDTL
+164 LVEQAAAQVDTL

-186 LFSYTDRKA
+186 LFSYAERKA
-195 MIEAGVAHI
+195 MIMAGVADI

-241 LDLFAK
+241 LDLFAR

-272 NQLMAELLPAQGIDF
+272 NRLMTELLPAQGIDF
-287 VEIERCAKNGN
+287 VEIERCLINDN
-298 IVCATA
+298 IVSATA
-304 VREALAA
+304 VRDALTE
-311 QSLPQALCLVPHT
+311 QALIKALPLVPHT
-324 TVPYLVSQLTADALQ
+324 TVPYLVSRLATDALR

-352 RVDCGAH
+352 CADSGAH
-359 TDMDYDTMSRS
+359 SDMDYATMSRS

-393 NVLRQL
+393 DALRQL
-399 GIEAEKAMLAAT
+399 GLEAEKAMLAAT

-416 HKGALFSMGLAIV
+416 HKGALFSMGLTIV
-429 AATHLLFNQNSIDA
+429 AATHLLFNQKSINATD
-443 DSLQA
+443 LQA
-448 TIAQL
+448 TITQL

-480 AQNGYQLLFSHW
+480 AQNGYQQLFSDW
-492 LPYYSGLDGDPQRL
+492 LPYYSGLNSDPQRL

-526 GSDEMIHVKEEARAL
+526 GADEMKHVKDEARAL

-551 KMNSDFT
+551 QMNSDFT

-569 MLSLTIFIYSLINDN
+569 MLSLTFFVHSLIN
-584 SI
+584 

>member
-1 MFNNFEIRQVPL
+1 M
-13 SLKSSRQKV
+13 
-22 VNFLA
+22 
-27 ASELR
+27 AS
-32 LEDVDYYAGVFAG
+32 
-45 DDDVLLAG
+45 
-53 GGLSGDVLKCIA
+53 
-65 VSDVLRDTGMSLSLV
+65 
-80 SHLLSVAQSHGHQQL
+80 
-95 KVFTKPQNK
+95 
-104 GIFENF
+104 
-110 GFHVIATAPK
+110 APK

-130 RNYCN
+130 LNYCS
-135 QLNGLARDKGENRG
+135 QLNALAGDKGEKRG

-164 LVEQAATKVDTL
+164 LVEQAAAQVDTL

-186 LFSYTDRKA
+186 LFSYAERKA
-195 MIEAGVAHI
+195 MIMAGVADI

-241 LDLFAK
+241 LDLFAR

-272 NQLMAELLPAQGIDF
+272 NRLMTELLPAQGIDF
-287 VEIERCAKNGN
+287 VEIERCLIIDN
-298 IVCATA
+298 IVSATA
-304 VREALAA
+304 VRNALTEQTLLKA
-311 QSLPQALCLVPHT
+311 LPLVPHT
-324 TVPYLVSQLTADALQ
+324 TVPYLVSQLATDALR

-352 RVDCGAH
+352 CADSGAH
-359 TDMDYDTMSRS
+359 SDMDYATMSRS

-393 NVLRQL
+393 DALRQL
-399 GIEAEKAMLAAT
+399 GLETEKAMLAAT

-416 HKGALFSMGLAIV
+416 HKGALFSMGLTIV
-429 AATHLLFNQNSIDA
+429 AATHLLFNQKSINATD
-443 DSLQA
+443 LQA
-448 TIAQL
+448 TITQL

-480 AQNGYQLLFSHW
+480 AQNGYQQLFSDW
-492 LPYYSGLDGDPQRL
+492 LPYYSGLNSDPQRL

-526 GSDEMIHVKEEARAL
+526 GADEMKHVKDEARTL

-551 KMNSDFT
+551 QMNSDFT

-569 MLSLTIFIYSLINDN
+569 MLSLTFFVHSLIN
-584 SI
+584 

>member
-1 MFNNFEIRQVPL
+1 MFSNYEIRQVPL

-27 ASELR
+27 ANDLR
-32 LEDVDYYAGVFAG
+32 LEEVDYYAGVFAG
-45 DDDVLLAG
+45 DDDELLAG

-65 VSDVLRDTGMSLSLV
+65 VSDALRDTGMSLSLV
-80 SHLLSVAQSHGHQQL
+80 SHLLSVAQSNGHQQL
-95 KVFTKPQNK
+95 KVFTKPENK

-110 GFHVIATAPK
+110 SFHAIASAPK

-130 RNYCN
+130 RNYCS
-135 QLNGLARDKGENRG
+135 QLNALAGDKGEKRG

-164 LVEQAATKVDTL
+164 LVEQAAAQVDTL

-186 LFSYTDRKA
+186 LFSYAERKA
-195 MIEAGVAHI
+195 MIMAGVADI

-241 LDLFAK
+241 LDLFAR

-272 NQLMAELLPAQGIDF
+272 NRLMTELLPAQGIDF
-287 VEIERCAKNGN
+287 VEIERCLINDN
-298 IVCATA
+298 IVSATA
-304 VREALAA
+304 VRDALTEQTLLKA
-311 QSLPQALCLVPHT
+311 LPLVPHA
-324 TVPYLVSQLTADALQ
+324 TVPYLVSRLATDALR

-352 RVDCGAH
+352 CADSGAH
-359 TDMDYDTMSRS
+359 SDMDYATMSRS

-393 NVLRQL
+393 DALRQL
-399 GIEAEKAMLAAT
+399 GLEAEKAMLAAT

-416 HKGALFSMGLAIV
+416 HKGALFSMGLTIV
-429 AATHLLFNQNSIDA
+429 AATHLLFNQKSINATD
-443 DSLQA
+443 LQT
-448 TIAQL
+448 TITQL

-480 AQNGYQLLFSHW
+480 AQNGYQQLFSDW
-492 LPYYSGLDGDPQRL
+492 LPYYSGLNSDPQRL

-526 GSDEMIHVKEEARAL
+526 GADEMKHVKDEARTL

-551 KMNSDFT
+551 QMNSDFT

-569 MLSLTIFIYSLINDN
+569 MLSLTFFVHSLIN
-584 SI
+584 

>member
-1 MFNNFEIRQVPL
+1 MFSNYEIRQVPL

-27 ASELR
+27 ANDLR
-32 LEDVDYYAGVFAG
+32 LEEVDYYAGVFAG
-45 DDDVLLAG
+45 DDDELLAG

-65 VSDVLRDTGMSLSLV
+65 VSDALRDTGMSLSLV
-80 SHLLSVAQSHGHQQL
+80 SHLLSVAQSNGHQQL
-95 KVFTKPQNK
+95 KVFTKPENK

-110 GFHVIATAPK
+110 SFHAIASATK

-130 RNYCN
+130 RNYCS
-135 QLNGLARDKGENRG
+135 QLNALAGDKGEKRG

-164 LVEQAATKVDTL
+164 LVEQAAAQVDTL

-186 LFSYTDRKA
+186 LFSYAERKA
-195 MIEAGVAHI
+195 MIMAGVADI

-241 LDLFAK
+241 LDLFAR

-272 NQLMAELLPAQGIDF
+272 NRLMTELLPAQGIDF
-287 VEIERCAKNGN
+287 VEIERCLINDN
-298 IVCATA
+298 IVSATA
-304 VREALAA
+304 VRDALTE
-311 QSLPQALCLVPHT
+311 QTLLKALHLVPHT
-324 TVPYLVSQLTADALQ
+324 TVPYLVSRLATDALR

-352 RVDCGAH
+352 CADSGAH
-359 TDMDYDTMSRS
+359 SDMDYATMSRS

-393 NVLRQL
+393 DALRQL
-399 GIEAEKAMLAAT
+399 GLEAEKAMLAAT

-416 HKGALFSMGLAIV
+416 HKGALFSMGLTIV
-429 AATHLLFNQNSIDA
+429 AATHLLFNQKSINATD
-443 DSLQA
+443 LQA
-448 TIAQL
+448 TITQL

-480 AQNGYQLLFSHW
+480 AQNGYQQLFSDW
-492 LPYYSGLDGDPQRL
+492 LPYYSGLNSDPQRL

-526 GSDEMIHVKEEARAL
+526 GADEMKHVKDEARAL

-551 KMNSDFT
+551 QMNSDFT

-569 MLSLTIFIYSLINDN
+569 MLSLTFFVHSLIN
-584 SI
+584 

>member
-1 MFNNFEIRQVPL
+1 MFSNYEIRQVPL

-27 ASELR
+27 ANDLR
-32 LEDVDYYAGVFAG
+32 LEEVDYYAGVFAG
-45 DDDVLLAG
+45 DDDELLAG

-65 VSDVLRDTGMSLSLV
+65 VSDALRDTGMSLSLV
-80 SHLLSVAQSHGHQQL
+80 SHLLSVAQSNGHQQL
-95 KVFTKPQNK
+95 KVFTKPENK

-110 GFHVIATAPK
+110 SFHAIASAPK

-130 RNYCN
+130 RNYCS
-135 QLNGLARDKGENRG
+135 QLNALAGDKGEKRG

-164 LVEQAATKVDTL
+164 LVEQAAAQVDTL

-186 LFSYTDRKA
+186 LFSYAERKA
-195 MIEAGVAHI
+195 MIMAGVADI

-225 FLKQLS
+225 FLKQRR

-241 LDLFAK
+241 LDLFAR

-272 NQLMAELLPAQGIDF
+272 NRLMTELLPAQGIDF
-287 VEIERCAKNGN
+287 VEIERCLINDN
-298 IVCATA
+298 IVSATA
-304 VREALAA
+304 VRDALTEQTLLKA
-311 QSLPQALCLVPHT
+311 LPLVPHT
-324 TVPYLVSQLTADALQ
+324 TVPYLVSRLATDALR

-352 RVDCGAH
+352 CADSGAH
-359 TDMDYDTMSRS
+359 SDMDYATMSRS

-393 NVLRQL
+393 DALRQL
-399 GIEAEKAMLAAT
+399 GLEAEKAMLAAT

-416 HKGALFSMGLAIV
+416 HKGALFSMGLTIV
-429 AATHLLFNQNSIDA
+429 AATHLLFNQKSINATD
-443 DSLQA
+443 LQT
-448 TIAQL
+448 TITQL

-492 LPYYSGLDGDPQRL
+492 LPYYSGLNSDPQRL

-526 GSDEMIHVKEEARAL
+526 GADEMKHVKDEARTL

-551 KMNSDFT
+551 QMNSDFT

-569 MLSLTIFIYSLINDN
+569 MLSLTFFVHSLVN
-584 SI
+584 

>member
-1 MFNNFEIRQVPL
+1 MFSNYEIRQVPL

-27 ASELR
+27 ANDLR
-32 LEDVDYYAGVFAG
+32 LEEVDYYAGVFAG
-45 DDDVLLAG
+45 DDDELLAG

-65 VSDVLRDTGMSLSLV
+65 VSDALRDTGMSLSLV
-80 SHLLSVAQSHGHQQL
+80 SHLLSVAQSNGHQQL
-95 KVFTKPQNK
+95 KVFTKPENK

-110 GFHVIATAPK
+110 SFHAIASAPK

-130 RNYCN
+130 RNYCS
-135 QLNGLARDKGENRG
+135 QLNALAGDKGEKRG

-164 LVEQAATKVDTL
+164 LVEQAAAQVDTL

-186 LFSYTDRKA
+186 LFSYAERKA
-195 MIEAGVAHI
+195 MIMAGVADI

-241 LDLFAK
+241 LDLFAR

-272 NQLMAELLPAQGIDF
+272 NRLMTELLPAQGIDF
-287 VEIERCAKNGN
+287 VEIERCLINDN
-298 IVCATA
+298 IVSATA
-304 VREALAA
+304 VRNALTEQTLLKA
-311 QSLPQALCLVPHT
+311 LPLVPHT
-324 TVPYLVSQLTADALQ
+324 TVPYLVSRLAADALQ

-352 RVDCGAH
+352 CADSGAH
-359 TDMDYDTMSRS
+359 SDMDYATMSRS

-393 NVLRQL
+393 DALRQL
-399 GIEAEKAMLAAT
+399 GLEAEKAMLAAT

-416 HKGALFSMGLAIV
+416 HKGALFSMGLTIV
-429 AATHLLFNQNSIDA
+429 AATHLLFNQKSINATD
-443 DSLQA
+443 LQA
-448 TIAQL
+448 TITQL

-480 AQNGYQLLFSHW
+480 AQNGYQQLFSDW
-492 LPYYSGLDGDPQRL
+492 LPYYSGLNSDPQRL

-526 GSDEMIHVKEEARAL
+526 GADEMKHVKDEARAL

-569 MLSLTIFIYSLINDN
+569 MLSLTFFVHSLIN
-584 SI
+584 

>member
-1 MFNNFEIRQVPL
+1 MFSNYEIRQVPL

-27 ASELR
+27 ANDLR
-32 LEDVDYYAGVFAG
+32 LEEVDYYAGVFAG
-45 DDDVLLAG
+45 DDDELLAG

-65 VSDVLRDTGMSLSLV
+65 VSDALRDTGMSLTLV
-80 SHLLSVAQSHGHQQL
+80 SHLLSVAQSNGHQQL
-95 KVFTKPQNK
+95 KVFTKPENK

-110 GFHVIATAPK
+110 SFHAIASAPK

-130 RNYCN
+130 RNYCS
-135 QLNGLARDKGENRG
+135 QLNALAGDKGEKRG

-164 LVEQAATKVDTL
+164 LVEQAAAQVDTL

-186 LFSYTDRKA
+186 HFSYAERKA
-195 MIEAGVAHI
+195 MIMAGVADI

-241 LDLFAK
+241 LDLFAR
-247 HIAPALGATVRFAG
+247 HIAPALCATVRFAG

-272 NQLMAELLPAQGIDF
+272 NRLMTELLPAQGIDF
-287 VEIERCAKNGN
+287 VEIERCLINDN
-298 IVCATA
+298 IVSATA
-304 VREALAA
+304 VRDALTEQTLLKA
-311 QSLPQALCLVPHT
+311 LPLVPHT
-324 TVPYLVSQLTADALQ
+324 TVPYLVSRLATDALR

-352 RVDCGAH
+352 CADSGAH
-359 TDMDYDTMSRS
+359 TDMDYVTMSRS

-393 NVLRQL
+393 DALRQL
-399 GIEAEKAMLAAT
+399 GLEAEKAMLAAT

-416 HKGALFSMGLAIV
+416 HKGALFSMGLTIV
-429 AATHLLFNQNSIDA
+429 AATHLLFNQKSINATD
-443 DSLQA
+443 LQA
-448 TIAQL
+448 TITQL

-480 AQNGYQLLFSHW
+480 AQNGYQQLFSDW
-492 LPYYSGLDGDPQRL
+492 LPYYSGLNSDPQRL

-526 GSDEMIHVKEEARAL
+526 GADEMKHVKDEARAL

-551 KMNSDFT
+551 QMNSDFT

-569 MLSLTIFIYSLINDN
+569 MLSLTFFVHSLIN
-584 SI
+584 

>member
-95 KVFTKPQNK
+95 KVFTKPHNK

-135 QLNGLARDKGENRG
+135 QLNDLAHDKGENRG

-164 LVEQAATKVDTL
+164 LVEQAAAKVDTL

-204 ANVVVCEGSDY
+204 ANAVVCEGSDY

-241 LDLFAK
+241 LDLFAR
-247 HIAPALGATVRFAG
+247 HIAPALDANVRFAG
-261 SEPLDATTRRY
+261 SEPLDATTCRY

-324 TVPYLVSQLTADALQ
+324 TVPYLVSQLAADALQ
-339 QELDTTPKPGLVD
+339 QELDTAPKPGLVD

-359 TDMDYDTMSRS
+359 TDMDYATMSRS
-370 IQAIHPYFTQLALAG
+370 IRAIHPYFTQLALAG
-385 FSKTLPQA
+385 YSEILPQA
-393 NVLRQL
+393 DVLRQM

-416 HKGALFSMGLAIV
+416 HKGALFSMGLTIA
-429 AATHLLFNQNSIDA
+429 AATHLLFNQNNIDA

-468 LAQNKVNGALAS
+468 LVQKKVNGALAS

-492 LPYYSGLDGDPQRL
+492 LPYYSGLNGDPQRL

-526 GSDEMIHVKEEARAL
+526 GSDEMIHVKDEARAL

-584 SI
+584 SF

>member
-1 MFNNFEIRQVPL
+1 MFSNYEIRQVPL

-27 ASELR
+27 ANDLR
-32 LEDVDYYAGVFAG
+32 LEEVDYYAGVFAG
-45 DDDVLLAG
+45 DDDELLAG

-65 VSDVLRDTGMSLSLV
+65 VSDALRDTGMSLSLV
-80 SHLLSVAQSHGHQQL
+80 SHLLSVAQSNGHQQL
-95 KVFTKPQNK
+95 KVFTKPENK

-110 GFHVIATAPK
+110 SFHAIASAPK

-130 RNYCN
+130 RNYCS
-135 QLNGLARDKGENRG
+135 QLNALAGDKGEKRG

-164 LVEQAATKVDTL
+164 LVEQAAAQVDTL

-186 LFSYTDRKA
+186 LFSYAERKA
-195 MIEAGVAHI
+195 MIMAGVADI

-241 LDLFAK
+241 LDLFAR

-272 NQLMAELLPAQGIDF
+272 NRLMTELLPAQGIDF
-287 VEIERCAKNGN
+287 VEIERCLINDN
-298 IVCATA
+298 IVSATA
-304 VREALAA
+304 VRDALTEQTLLKA
-311 QSLPQALCLVPHT
+311 LPLVPHT
-324 TVPYLVSQLTADALQ
+324 TVPYLVSRLATDALR

-352 RVDCGAH
+352 CADSGAH
-359 TDMDYDTMSRS
+359 TDMDYATMSRS

-393 NVLRQL
+393 DALRQL
-399 GIEAEKAMLAAT
+399 GLEAEKAMLAAT

-416 HKGALFSMGLAIV
+416 HKGALFSMGLTIV
-429 AATHLLFNQNSIDA
+429 AATHLLFNQKSINATD
-443 DSLQA
+443 LQA
-448 TIAQL
+448 TITQL

-480 AQNGYQLLFSHW
+480 AQNGYQQLFSHW
-492 LPYYSGLDGDPQRL
+492 LPYYSGLNSDPQRL

-526 GSDEMIHVKEEARAL
+526 GADEMKHVKDEARAL

-551 KMNSDFT
+551 QMNSDFT

-569 MLSLTIFIYSLINDN
+569 MLSLTFFVHSLIN
-584 SI
+584 